1 MNSDPGT
8 AAMQPGDGRLAELRM
23 QSDQAV
29 QAADAAQP
37 LDPKHPPVK
46 DPRDSGVFQP
56 ATPATRL
63 QRLVADCTVCG
74 GRTVQDMFEL
84 VVGRW
89 VGVRTGSHYRETA
102 AGKTGR
108 RVHFRSCAVC
118 GCMYP
123 ADADST
129 AYVQEKGGEFF
140 NPAKLSPQQRA
151 FAARVRGP
159 RLAGGLSILALIL
172 GVVAVFAAPLVWGPI
187 GFLAGLAAYRTQKQK
202 LGAIAMGVA
211 IAGAVIGLAL
221 HYSHPFGYG

>member
-1 MNSDPGT
+1 
-8 AAMQPGDGRLAELRM
+8 
-23 QSDQAV
+23 
-29 QAADAAQP
+29 
-37 LDPKHPPVK
+37 
-46 DPRDSGVFQP
+46 
-56 ATPATRL
+56 
-63 QRLVADCTVCG
+63 
-74 GRTVQDMFEL
+74 
-84 VVGRW
+84 
-89 VGVRTGSHYRETA
+89 
-102 AGKTGR
+102 
-108 RVHFRSCAVC
+108 
-118 GCMYP
+118 MYP

-187 GFLAGLAAYRTQKQK
+187 GFLVGLAAYRTEKQK

>member
-1 MNSDPGT
+1 MNGDPGT
-8 AAMQPGDGRLAELRM
+8 AAMQPGDGGLAELRM

-29 QAADAAQP
+29 QAADAAQQ

-46 DPRDSGVFQP
+46 DPRDSGLFQP

-108 RVHFRSCAVC
+108 HVHFRSCAVC

-123 ADADST
+123 ADADSA

-140 NPAKLSPQQRA
+140 
-151 FAARVRGP
+151 
-159 RLAGGLSILALIL
+159 ILALIL

-187 GFLAGLAAYRTQKQK
+187 GFLVGLAAYRTEKQK